1 MARTAKRARTR
12 RRRTPREPAQ
22 AAPSERADGALADT
36 LDELRATVIALLASL
51 RVKEQSLRDQ
61 GGAHPTP
68 GVLAGLSDIGAIR
81 VWADRTL
88 RTIEVLTEG
97 ETAELA
103 RLLEELG
110 EFRELLAAGAPAGE
124 PPP

>member
-1 MARTAKRARTR
+1 MASRSRKRSHARR
-12 RRRTPREPAQ
+12 PDHG
-22 AAPSERADGALADT
+22 APIEGDGALADT

-51 RVKEQSLRDQ
+51 RVKEQALRER
-61 GGAHPTP
+61 GGAHPPP

-88 RTIEVLTEG
+88 RTIEVLADG
-97 ETAELA
+97 ETGELA

-110 EFRELLAAGAPAGE
+110 EFRELVSGGDSAGD
-124 PPP
+124 PPPL

>member
-1 MARTAKRARTR
+1 MA
-12 RRRTPREPAQ
+12 E
-22 AAPSERADGALADT
+22 T

-51 RVKEQSLRDQ
+51 RAKEHSLREQ
-61 GGAHPTP
+61 GGTQPAP

-88 RTIEVLTEG
+88 RTIDVLSRGSTGEV
-97 ETAELA
+97 A

-110 EFRELLAAGAPAGE
+110 EFRDLLEKVAGPVE
-124 PPP
+124 VESTT

>member
-1 MARTAKRARTR
+1 MSRESKRVRPRRRAPQAELPART
-12 RRRTPREPAQ
+12 
-22 AAPSERADGALADT
+22 DGALADT

-51 RVKEQSLRDQ
+51 RVKEQALREQ
-61 GGAHPTP
+61 GGAHPSP

-88 RTIEVLTEG
+88 RTIEVLADG
-97 ETAELA
+97 KIGDVA

-110 EFRELLAAGAPAGE
+110 EFRELVGGSALGGE
-124 PPP
+124 PPL

>member
-1 MARTAKRARTR
+1 MARGEKRARPR
-12 RRRTPREPAQ
+12 RREPQAETPPTRT
-22 AAPSERADGALADT
+22 DGALADT

-51 RVKEQSLRDQ
+51 RLKEQALREQ
-61 GGAHPTP
+61 GGAHPAP

-88 RTIEVLTEG
+88 RTIEVLADGKTG
-97 ETAELA
+97 DLA

-110 EFRELLAAGAPAGE
+110 EFRELVGGSALGDE
-124 PPP
+124 PPL